1 MCIYVIYIV
10 MCMQEIN
17 HKFKGKVFAG
27 PVFVHGIRIK
37 PDGSTETEAEFNPEF
52 IARMVDKLDYDAL
65 LQTVASVRRI
75 RPTSVAPHALTSAN
89 LSGVLVLPCS

>member
-1 MCIYVIYIV
+1 MLMSPGTRNGYPLAIEVES
-10 MCMQEIN
+10 ME
-17 HKFKGKVFAG
+17 
-27 PVFVHGIRIK
+27 
-37 PDGSTETEAEFNPEF
+37 ETEAEFNPEF

-89 LSGVLVLPCS
+89 FSGVLVLPCS